1 MRFGWEGVLSHTWI
15 SPWHSEK
22 GLLCEKDHQK
32 EICHICTYEWR
43 NQCISG
49 YMFDYQKEICHICT
63 YEWRN
68 QCISEYMFDCWIST
82 FLHSED

>member
-1 MRFGWEGVLSHTWI
+1 MLKPKSDKDRQTVELRFSWEGVLSHTWI

-32 EICHICTYEWR
+32 EICHICTYEW
-43 NQCISG
+43 G
-49 YMFDYQKEICHICT
+49 
-63 YEWRN
+63 N

-82 FLHSED
+82 F

>member
-1 MRFGWEGVLSHTWI
+1 MTDRWTVELRFSWEGVLNHTLI

-22 GLLCEKDHQK
+22 GLLCEKNHQK
-32 EICHICTYEWR
+32 DIY
-43 NQCISG
+43 
-49 YMFDYQKEICHICT
+49 HICT

-82 FLHSED
+82 F